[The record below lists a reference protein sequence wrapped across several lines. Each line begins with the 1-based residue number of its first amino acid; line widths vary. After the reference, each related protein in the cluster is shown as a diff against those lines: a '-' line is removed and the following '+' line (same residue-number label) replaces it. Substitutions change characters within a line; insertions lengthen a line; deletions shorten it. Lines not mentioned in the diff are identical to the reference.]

1 MDVARI
7 DEKIVAIQAEME
19 KAQQAYNAASEQMQS
34 AREIYQR
41 QHGYLLGMQEL
52 RQELLDNGENNND
65 AESTEGGDG

>member
-1 MDVARI
+1 MDVAHL
-7 DEKIVAIQAEME
+7 DEKIADIQGEME

-34 AREIYQR
+34 AREMYQR

-65 AESTEGGDG
+65 TESTEDGDG

>member
-1 MDVARI
+1 MDVAHL
-7 DEKIVAIQAEME
+7 DEKIAGIQGEME
-19 KAQQAYNAASEQMQS
+19 KAEQAYNAASEQMQS